1 MERAVAPFTERYA
14 SVRRVILM
22 GVALAWAV
30 FWAGRVMPPPDRLP
44 EEAAAALPWVGAL
57 LAMSVMWM
65 VYVRKPALAGA
76 EWPDAAGTVGDFLGI
91 GIMLAVAF
99 NLMLPFVI
107 FLPLTCITIGARY
120 DRRAFI
126 AGLIAAVLILGFA
139 GEYAID
145 GYWTKRPAVAML
157 AVALIVGMPLTV
169 NRLLTSLREISEEAI
184 KARDTQS
191 RFLAVMSHELR
202 TPLHSIVSATGL
214 IDPMHMRPDE
224 RPLLTLVKQNAAVL
238 MSRVDDV
245 LDVAAIDGG
254 SFQLNTGPFEVRS
267 MLDTV
272 RSVIQSMVHAKEV
285 EFDVQVHPTVPQV
298 LIGDAR
304 RIEQVLCNLASN
316 AVKYTPRGGSVR
328 VDIGVDQTH
337 DGNVTLRID
346 VADTGIGIAD
356 ADKARIFEAFTQ
368 VSEGEARAHDGVGLG
383 LHIVRVVSERM
394 GGRLDVAS
402 RPGGGTVFTWTL
414 NLPIAGPGLRV
425 SETLEMLE
433 LIRRHR
439 LATTARSCLVI
450 DDTPSNLDIMRRIL
464 ALAGHQVL
472 TASSGEDGLKVLRS
486 TPIDVAF
493 LDIHMPGMSGWDV
506 LREHRQ
512 GRGGSQATRIV
523 ILSAVT
529 DDESRERAFREGASG
544 YLRKPLDTKALLDG
558 LASIGPMAR
567 QAPSL
572 LPAPPVVETT
582 TTKSHVD
589 VMRSIAS
596 QADVAVYLHA
606 CVDELRETLDDLRK
620 AYAGRDFAE
629 IYAHTHRLKNVFL
642 NGSFTEEATLC
653 TAVMRGAEAHEDN
666 AESIERL
673 ANLTEK
679 VILALSR
686 EPEFQMIQS
695 VALEARVAG

>member
-14 SVRRVILM
+14 SVRRVVLM

-30 FWAGRVMPPPDRLP
+30 FWEGRVMPPPDRLP

-57 LAMSVMWM
+57 LALSVMWM
-65 VYVRKPALAGA
+65 LYVRKPALAGA
-76 EWPDAAGTVGDFLGI
+76 EWPDAAGTVGDFVGI

-120 DRRAFI
+120 NRRAFI

-202 TPLHSIVSATGL
+202 TPLHSIVNATGL
-214 IDPMHMRPDE
+214 IDPRHMPSDQK
-224 RPLLTLVKQNAAVL
+224 PLLSLVKQNAAVL

-254 SFQLNTGPFEVRS
+254 SFKLNTGPFEVKA

-272 RSVIQSMVHAKEV
+272 RSVVQSAVQAKDVH
-285 EFDVQVHPTVPQV
+285 FDVVIEEGVPEV

-304 RIEQVLCNLASN
+304 RIEQVLCNLTSN
-316 AVKYTPRGGSVR
+316 AIKYTPRGGSVGI
-328 VDIGVDQTH
+328 DLGVEG
-337 DGNVTLRID
+337 DGVGETTLVID
-346 VADTGIGIAD
+346 VSDTGIGIAD
-356 ADKARIFEAFTQ
+356 ADKERIFDAFTQ
-368 VSEGEARAHDGVGLG
+368 VSQGEARAHDGVGLG
-383 LHIVRVVSERM
+383 LHIVRTVSDRM
-394 GGRLDVAS
+394 GGQLSIDRRV
-402 RPGGGTVFTWTL
+402 GGGSIFTWRL
-414 NLPIAGPGLRV
+414 KLPIAGPGLEV
-425 SETLEMLE
+425 TEKLEMLE
-433 LIRRHR
+433 IIKRHR
-439 LATTARSCLVI
+439 LATAPRSCLVI
-450 DDTPSNLDIMRRIL
+450 DDNASNLDIMRRIL
-464 ALAGHQVL
+464 ALGGHQVL
-472 TASSGEDGLKVLRS
+472 TAASGEEGLRLLRT

-493 LDIHMPGMSGWDV
+493 LDLHMPGMSGWDV
-506 LREHRQ
+506 LRTHRE

-529 DDESRERAFREGASG
+529 DEESRERAFDMGVAG
-544 YLRKPLDTKALLDG
+544 YLRKPLITRELL
-558 LASIGPMAR
+558 
-567 QAPSL
+567 
-572 LPAPPVVETT
+572 ETLEST
-582 TTKSHVD
+582 GTGSRSGTSAEGGTTKRSNHID

-606 CVDELRETLDDLRK
+606 CVDELRETLKDLMA
-620 AYAGRDFAE
+620 AYAAGDGDGVF
-629 IYAHTHRLKNVFL
+629 AHTHRLKNVFL
-642 NGSFTEEATLC
+642 NGSFVTEAELC
-653 TAVMRGAEAHEDN
+653 AAVMRGTKAKENVAG
-666 AESIERL
+666 AVQRL
-673 ANLTEK
+673 AVLTDDAI
-679 VILALSR
+679 VALMS
-686 EPEFQMIQS
+686 EPEFKLAAS
-695 VALEARVAG
+695 PVTSSGVTA